1 MGHSCGLSDKTLLKT
16 IFEHPNCISIRPF
29 YYIDKKGNNN
39 YDDIVKNIY
48 RTFTDKALM
57 RDKVVNQEYC
67 SELKV

>member
-29 YYIDKKGNNN
+29 YYIDKDGNNN
-39 YDDIVKNIY
+39 YNDIVKNIY

-67 SELKV
+67 RKLEV